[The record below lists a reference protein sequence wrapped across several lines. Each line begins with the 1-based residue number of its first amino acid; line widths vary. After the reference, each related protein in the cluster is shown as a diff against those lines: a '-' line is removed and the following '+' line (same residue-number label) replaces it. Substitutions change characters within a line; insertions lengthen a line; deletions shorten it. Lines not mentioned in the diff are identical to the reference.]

1 MKLEGEVVDV
11 IYTNL
16 ETGYTIVN
24 VFTSV
29 EIITCV
35 GYFPDL
41 YQGERVVMDGEFI
54 QDPKYG
60 EQFKVEKCA
69 CLLPDEEED
78 MVRYLASGLFRGIKD
93 ITAKKIVSKFG
104 KNTFEVLSTNPL
116 ELSKV
121 KGISYDRAVE
131 LVDRFNSLIFVK
143 NLIIELQAHEL
154 NINTIL
160 KLYKAYGED
169 TKRVLES
176 NPYQIIKDVD
186 GFGFL
191 TADKI
196 ALKMGYEVKGEQRV
210 RAGIMYTV
218 TDMADKLG
226 HTYLFHNDLLNRAI
240 ELLGLDRVFDE
251 DLVETCLRKCEKDN
265 EVISLEVEGKE
276 IIMSRVLYEHE
287 KFIAKKLIDLSMNNT
302 NIFLMDIDRDL
313 QTYQQLANIQL
324 DERQIEA
331 IKNSLMYGVSVITGG
346 PGTGKTTI
354 IRAIVAL
361 LNSIT
366 KTFALCAPTGRAAK
380 RMKESTGFEA
390 QTIHRLL
397 GLTVEDGFLRFK
409 YDDVNNLPYD
419 VIIVDEVS
427 MCDTYIMKSLLSAI
441 KPGARVIFVGDK
453 DQLPSV
459 GAGNILSDMI
469 NSNVIPVSFLKRIF
483 RQDDGSMISI
493 NAHEVN
499 SGHMIKLDNKSTDF
513 FFIPSELNANLP
525 NTLTE
530 LLSTRIPKYFSVTT
544 DDIQVLAPAKKGLA
558 GIDKLNEQMQQILN
572 PKKSEEEELVVGT
585 RKFRPNDK
593 VIHIKNDYELAWTT
607 PGGLSGKGVF
617 NGEMGVVREVNV
629 YEKKMLVEYDDDRF
643 VLYTLGEF
651 DEVQLAYAITVHK
664 SQGSE
669 FKVVLLVL
677 FENNPMLATRNLLY
691 TGITRGKKAVV
702 IIGTKQTVAK
712 MISNNIIIKRNSML
726 LTFLRQEAEF
736 QR

>member
-1 MKLEGEVVDV
+1 MRLEGEVVDV
-11 IYTNL
+11 IYVNN

-24 VFTSV
+24 IFTNI

-41 YQGERVVMDGEFI
+41 YEGERVVVDGDYI

-104 KNTFEVLSTNPL
+104 KRTFEVLSTNPQ
-116 ELSKV
+116 ELSQV
-121 KGISYDRAVE
+121 RGISYDRAVE
-131 LVDRFNSLIFVK
+131 LVERFNNLIFLK

-154 NINTIL
+154 SINTIL
-160 KLYKAYGED
+160 KLYKAYGDD
-169 TKRVLES
+169 TKRVLEA

-218 TDMADKLG
+218 TDVADKLG
-226 HTYLFHNDLLNRAI
+226 HTYLFHGDLLNRAI
-240 ELLGLDRVFDE
+240 DLLGLDRTFDE

-276 IIMSRVLYEHE
+276 IIMSRILYDQE
-287 KFIAKKLIDLSMNNT
+287 KFIAKKLISLCTNNS
-302 NIFLMDIDRDL
+302 NIFLMDIDTDL
-313 QTYQQLANIQL
+313 KIYQEMNGITL
-324 DERQIEA
+324 DEKQIEA
-331 IKNSLMYGVSVITGG
+331 IKNSLIYGVSVITGG

-354 IRAIVAL
+354 IKAIAAM
-361 LNSIT
+361 LNGIH

-380 RMKESTGFEA
+380 RMRESTGYDA

-409 YDDVNNLPYD
+409 FDETNNLSQD

-441 KPGARVIFVGDK
+441 KPGARIIFVGDK

-469 NSNVIPVSFLKRIF
+469 NSKVIPVSFLNRIF

-499 SGHMIKLDNKSTDF
+499 AGRMIKLDNKATDF
-513 FFIPSELNANLP
+513 FFMNAELNKDIAK
-525 NTLTE
+525 TLTD
-530 LLSTRIPKYFSVTT
+530 LLSTRIPKYFKVSP

-558 GIDKLNEQMQQILN
+558 GIDKLNEQMQEILN
-572 PKKSEEEELVVGT
+572 PKQEDLELVVGL

-593 VIHIKNDYELAWTT
+593 VIHIKNDYELIWTT
-607 PGGLSGKGVF
+607 PDGKTGKGVF
-617 NGEMGVVREVNV
+617 NGEMGIVREVDP
-629 YEKKMLVEYDDDRF
+629 YDKEMLVEYDDNRF
-643 VLYTLGEF
+643 VKYGMGDF

-702 IIGTKQTVAK
+702 ILGTKQTVAK

-736 QR
+736 NQ